1 MLRRLLLTV
10 LLVVAI
16 PTIIRAQGSAASPSP
31 PSMYYNPPPLKTA
44 RLSIDGYYFK
54 MPPGPCVFKVETALN
69 AHADIYS
76 GNKTCDEY
84 IKKARVI
91 QKQKEA
97 EDPNY
102 VPEMQRLK
110 AMEASPPQ

>member
-10 LLVVAI
+10 LLVLAI
-16 PTIIRAQGSAASPSP
+16 PTIVRAQEPTATPDI
-31 PSMYYNPPPLKTA
+31 YYNPPPLKTA

-76 GNKTCDEY
+76 GNKTCDAY

-102 VPEMQRLK
+102 VPEMQKLK
-110 AMEASPPQ
+110 AMEGAQ